1 MPRYDPTEPLD
12 RAIVRVLPKA
22 DAAGIR
28 KLLDQARDS
37 QDQPLTERVQLACVL
52 LSEGDFGKLK
62 HYVQQAAL
70 DFRDVLYWAFEYD
83 DPPSRPRGWR

>member
-1 MPRYDPTEPLD
+1 MPRHDPTEPLA

-22 DAAGIR
+22 DATGIK

-37 QDQPLTERVQLACVL
+37 QDRPLTERVQLACVL
-52 LSEGDFGKLK
+52 LSEGDLGKLK
-62 HYVQQAAL
+62 HFVQQAAL

-83 DPPSRPRGWR
+83 DPPPRARGQR